1 MAGLSF
7 LSRYVAQPALPTRL
21 RYHYQDPA
29 ACEKLAELLSRH
41 LQALN
46 PGLLRPVVVLAIGTD
61 RSTGDSL
68 GPLVGSRLSAEPLP
82 GLQVCGT
89 LDEPV
94 HATNL
99 QEKLQ
104 EIKERY
110 PNAVLIAIDACLGQS
125 ESVGYITLAAG
136 ALKPGAG
143 VNKNLPAV
151 GDIHFTGIVN
161 VGGYMEYFVLQN
173 TRLSVVMHMADRIAR
188 SIILGYQQAV
198 PCRQTLNSLQGG
210 RTTRFP

>member
-1 MAGLSF
+1 MASLSF
-7 LSRYVAQPALPTRL
+7 LSRYMTQPALPARL

-29 ACEKLAELLSRH
+29 VSEKLADLLARH
-41 LQALN
+41 LQVLN
-46 PGLLRPVVVLAIGTD
+46 PGLRHPVVVLAIGTD

-82 GLQVCGT
+82 GLQVWGT

-104 EIKERY
+104 EIRARC

-151 GDIHFTGIVN
+151 GDLHFTGIVN

-173 TRLSVVMHMADRIAR
+173 TRLSVVMHMADCIAR
-188 SIILGYQQAV
+188 SILLGYQQAA
-198 PCRQTLNSLQGG
+198 PCRQPLNSLQ
-210 RTTRFP
+210 